1 MGIKVIDLLNNT
13 DKTLFSFE
21 LLPPLK
27 GEDIKAIYHTIDP
40 LMEFKPPYINVTYH
54 QEEVVYRKVKENLLE
69 KKTIWKRPGTVA
81 ISASI
86 KYKYKVAVIPH
97 IICGGFT
104 KEETENA
111 LLDLNFLGM
120 NNVLAIRGDAP
131 ADTKIFVPEEG
142 GHHHA
147 LDIVKRIVKL
157 NKGIYLDKEL
167 ENKKPTS
174 FSVGVA
180 GYPEK
185 HPESPNMDSDIHFLK
200 KKIDAGAEYIV
211 TQMFFDNNS
220 YINFVDKCRMAGIKV
235 PIIPG
240 LKPIAALSHLNY
252 LSKTFSIDIPD
263 LLVKEV
269 LKCKDNKQVREVGI
283 EWAVQQS
290 KELIKYGVPVLHY
303 YTMGKPD
310 NIRKIAEQVF

>member
-1 MGIKVIDLLNNT
+1 MGIKVIDLLKNT

-27 GEDIKAIYHTIDP
+27 GEDIEAIYHTIDP

-54 QEEVVYRKVKENLLE
+54 QEEVVYRKVKKNLLE
-69 KKTIWKRPGTVA
+69 KKIIWKRPGTVA

-86 KYKYKVAVIPH
+86 KYKYKVAVVPH

-131 ADTKIFVPEEG
+131 AETKIFVPEEG
-142 GHHHA
+142 GHQHA
-147 LDIVKRIVKL
+147 LDIVKQIMKL

-167 ENKKPTS
+167 EHKKPTS

-200 KKIDAGAEYIV
+200 KKVEAGAEYIV
-211 TQMFFDNNS
+211 TQMFFDNKS
-220 YINFVDKCRMAGIKV
+220 YFNFVEKCRTAGIQV

-263 LLVKEV
+263 ILVKEI
-269 LKCKDNKQVREVGI
+269 LKCKDNIQVRKVGI
-283 EWAVQQS
+283 EWAIQQS

>member
-27 GEDIKAIYHTIDP
+27 GEDIEAIYHTIDP

-54 QEEVVYRKVKENLLE
+54 QEEVVYRKVRENLLE

-86 KYKYKVAVIPH
+86 KYKYKVAVVPH

-147 LDIVKRIVKL
+147 LDIVKQIMKL
-157 NKGIYLDKEL
+157 NKGIYLDEEL
-167 ENKKPTS
+167 EHKKPTS

-200 KKIDAGAEYIV
+200 KKVEAGAEYIV
-211 TQMFFDNNS
+211 TQMFFNNES
-220 YINFVDKCRMAGIKV
+220 YFNFVKKCRNAGIQV

-240 LKPIAALSHLNY
+240 LKPISALSHLNF

-263 LLVKEV
+263 ILVKEI

-283 EWAVQQS
+283 DWAVQQS
-290 KELIKYGVPVLHY
+290 KELIKFGAPVLHY

-310 NIRKIAEQVF
+310 NIRRIAERVF

>member
-1 MGIKVIDLLNNT
+1 MGIKVIDLLNDT

-86 KYKYKVAVIPH
+86 KYKYKVAVVPH

-147 LDIVKRIVKL
+147 LDIVKQIVKL

-310 NIRKIAEQVF
+310 NIRKIAERVF

>member
-86 KYKYKVAVIPH
+86 KYKYKVAVVPH

-120 NNVLAIRGDAP
+120 NNILAIRGDAP

-147 LDIVKRIVKL
+147 LDIVKQIVKL

-220 YINFVDKCRMAGIKV
+220 YINFVDKCRMVGIKV

-269 LKCKDNKQVREVGI
+269 LKCKDNNQVREVGI

>member
-86 KYKYKVAVIPH
+86 KYKYKVAVVPH

-147 LDIVKRIVKL
+147 LDIVKQIVKL

-211 TQMFFDNNS
+211 TQIFFDNNS

-269 LKCKDNKQVREVGI
+269 LKCKDNNQVREVGI

-310 NIRKIAEQVF
+310 NIRKIAKRVF